1 MSTTKGLIFLEAKSA
16 ILYEQLKPRI
26 LEGKR
31 EACEITFNDFDDVRF
46 KISCHGEKTNIVT
59 VNMAMRNVAQ
69 LKSLGSDAVLARNFP
84 GMEIAP
90 EAGYDVAIEF
100 NCDDLPNPEVFL
112 NAISEL
118 KRHVAAGPYERAFE
132 ALLKKQ
138 ATSPALAAI
147 KFRQNETVY
156 ISSSTEKVAV
166 IYLIEFADVTD
177 NAIARVF
184 LQEFVEAQRTL
195 RQAPPVSFSREP
207 PGELA
212 SLNIAAN
219 FSKYAGF
226 ISFSLEDRHI
236 VGAKMETAITVLTG
250 FRNYLHYHIKCSKT
264 YLHMRMRKRA
274 AGWLQVLNRSVP
286 VVETEKKT
294 SGGKTFVRK

>member
-1 MSTTKGLIFLEAKSA
+1 MFSFDVYQALITT
-16 ILYEQLKPRI
+16 YY
-26 LEGKR
+26 
-31 EACEITFNDFDDVRF
+31 
-46 KISCHGEKTNIVT
+46 
-59 VNMAMRNVAQ
+59 
-69 LKSLGSDAVLARNFP
+69 SLGSDAVLGRLFP
-84 GMEIAP
+84 GMETAP
-90 EAGYDVAIEF
+90 ESGFDLAIEF
-100 NCDDLPNPEVFL
+100 NCDDLPHPEEFL

-118 KRHVAAGPYERAFE
+118 KRHVAAGPYERAFQ
-132 ALLKKQ
+132 ALLNKEV
-138 ATSPALAAI
+138 TNPPLAVI

-156 ISSSTEKVAV
+156 ISSSREKVAV
-166 IYLIEFADVTD
+166 IFLVEFPDVTD

-212 SLNIAAN
+212 SLNIDAKLSAC
-219 FSKYAGF
+219 AGF
-226 ISFSLEDRHI
+226 ISFSLEDRH
-236 VGAKMETAITVLTG
+236 VAKGKMDTAVTVLSG

-274 AGWLQVLNRSVP
+274 AGWLQVLNRAVP

-294 SGGKTFVRK
+294 AAGKTFVRK